1 MLFLK
6 LLLKSIYPIN
16 VCDSKGW
23 QVSREQLGVLVKEP
37 QEVTVEDINEL
48 TVRLEALSN
57 ILTIVMNALSQS
69 DPSLHANI
77 INNIEEFAESMRNSL
92 GEVDEEDISA
102 YAHSVADSMEEFLPL
117 TEDEI
122 NSIEFMK

>member
-1 MLFLK
+1 MILTINQINHEE
-6 LLLKSIYPIN
+6 KSMMM
-16 VCDSKGW
+16 D
-23 QVSREQLGVLVKEP
+23 E
-37 QEVTVEDINEL
+37 EVTVEDINEL

-102 YAHSVADSMEEFLPL
+102 YAHNVADSMEEFLPL

>member
-1 MLFLK
+1 MMM
-6 LLLKSIYPIN
+6 
-16 VCDSKGW
+16 D
-23 QVSREQLGVLVKEP
+23 E
-37 QEVTVEDINEL
+37 EVTVEDINEL

-92 GEVDEEDISA
+92 LGEVDEEDISA

>member
-1 MLFLK
+1 MRLRVSIVKFKYDRDLLTDSATKHILIDSLNRSSNFLT
-6 LLLKSIYPIN
+6 I
-16 VCDSKGW
+16 
-23 QVSREQLGVLVKEP
+23 
-37 QEVTVEDINEL
+37 EL

-69 DPSLHANI
+69 NPSLHANI

>member
-1 MLFLK
+1 MITSLNCFL
-6 LLLKSIYPIN
+6 SPSTQN
-16 VCDSKGW
+16 S
-23 QVSREQLGVLVKEP
+23 
-37 QEVTVEDINEL
+37 TEL
-48 TVRLEALSN
+48 TCFPSSLNPA
-57 ILTIVMNALSQS
+57 IKA